1 MDSNDFKTLLLF
13 VVVLVFIGTGINGF
27 KRENFGEVFIRAA
40 GSLLAVIIYNYYSG
54 TQKFDPN

>member
-1 MDSNDFKTLLLF
+1 MNSRDFKTLLLF

-40 GSLLAVIIYNYYSG
+40 GSLLAVVIYNYYTD
-54 TQKFDPN
+54 TQSFDIN